1 MIQIPLTRHI
11 SGAILALWTA
21 LFAGC
26 VPVYLWETH
35 TTSTPRPQAFD
46 VAVLTREPVA
56 TLGPL
61 TPAGLQGFNPFLS
74 RGLVAAISEVSP
86 PIRGIPVH
94 ETVNVV
100 NGQGLAA
107 EYADLISGFVRS
119 GILERERLQ
128 RIGSALGSR
137 YVLLPGLADF
147 NQVVIDKFEIAGIKM
162 VRNRVITLRLWL
174 QLWDTQ
180 TSEIVWESAG
190 EATVASQLLLPQRM
204 VPLDEIGQKLWLRMV
219 QDNLLTGET
228 QARFFNN

>member
-1 MIQIPLTRHI
+1 MIQISLARRI
-11 SGAILALWTA
+11 VGWILGFWMAL
-21 LFAGC
+21 LAGC
-26 VPVYLWETH
+26 TPVYLWDTH
-35 TTSTPRPQAFD
+35 TTATPRPQSFD
-46 VAVLTREPVA
+46 VATRVA
-56 TLGPL
+56 TLGL
-61 TPAGLQGFNPFLS
+61 LAPASLQGFSPFLS
-74 RGLVAAISEVSP
+74 RALIAAISEASP
-86 PIRGIPVH
+86 SMRGIPSH
-94 ETVNVV
+94 ETVSVI
-100 NGQGLAA
+100 NGQGLAE
-107 EYADLISGFVRS
+107 EYADLISGFIRS

-180 TSEIVWESAG
+180 TGEIVWESAG

>member
-1 MIQIPLTRHI
+1 V
-11 SGAILALWTA
+11 LA
-21 LFAGC
+21 
-26 VPVYLWETH
+26 
-35 TTSTPRPQAFD
+35 
-46 VAVLTREPVA
+46 REPVA

-86 PIRGIPVH
+86 PIRGIPIH

-180 TSEIVWESAG
+180 TGEIVWESAG

>member
-46 VAVLTREPVA
+46 VAVLAREPVA

-86 PIRGIPVH
+86 PIRGIPIH

-180 TSEIVWESAG
+180 TGEIVWESAG
-190 EATVASQLLLPQRM
+190 EATVASELLLPERI
-204 VPLDEIGQKLWLRMV
+204 VPLDEIAQKLWLRMI
-219 QDNLLTGET
+219 QDNLLAEKTKS
-228 QARFFNN
+228 

>member
-1 MIQIPLTRHI
+1 MIQISLTRHI

-86 PIRGIPVH
+86 PIRGIPIH

-107 EYADLISGFVRS
+107 EYGDLISGFVRS
-119 GILERERLQ
+119 GILERERLR

-137 YVLLPGLADF
+137 YVLLPGLAEF
-147 NQVVIDKFEIAGIKM
+147 NETIIDRLGLRSPAGSLS
-162 VRNRVITLRLWL
+162 RAESLRCGYGCKSGICRWGRFSGSRPERLRWR
-174 QLWDTQ
+174 
-180 TSEIVWESAG
+180 
-190 EATVASQLLLPQRM
+190 ASS
-204 VPLDEIGQKLWLRMV
+204 
-219 QDNLLTGET
+219 
-228 QARFFNN
+228 

>member
-1 MIQIPLTRHI
+1 MIQISLTRHI

-46 VAVLTREPVA
+46 VAVLAREPVA

-86 PIRGIPVH
+86 PIRGIPIH

-180 TSEIVWESAG
+180 TGEIVWESAG

>member
-1 MIQIPLTRHI
+1 M
-11 SGAILALWTA
+11 
-21 LFAGC
+21 
-26 VPVYLWETH
+26 
-35 TTSTPRPQAFD
+35 
-46 VAVLTREPVA
+46 
-56 TLGPL
+56 
-61 TPAGLQGFNPFLS
+61 
-74 RGLVAAISEVSP
+74 
-86 PIRGIPVH
+86 RGIPSN
-94 ETVNVV
+94 ETVSVI
-100 NGQGLAA
+100 NGKGLAE
-107 EYADLISGFVRS
+107 EYADLISGFIRS

-147 NQVVIDKFEIAGIKM
+147 NQVVIDKFEIAGIKT

-180 TSEIVWESAG
+180 TGEIVWESAG
-190 EATVASQLLLPQRM
+190 EATVVSELLLPQRM

>member
-1 MIQIPLTRHI
+1 MDPRILDGSSRRLHSSLLVGYAHHGHAKATVIRCRH
-11 SGAILALWTA
+11 
-21 LFAGC
+21 AGSDA
-26 VPVYLWETH
+26 W
-35 TTSTPRPQAFD
+35 SPRPGQS
-46 VAVLTREPVA
+46 P
-56 TLGPL
+56 
-61 TPAGLQGFNPFLS
+61 GLHPFLS
-74 RGLVAAISEVSP
+74 RALIAAISEAAPSM
-86 PIRGIPVH
+86 RGIPSH
-94 ETVNVV
+94 ETVSVI
-100 NGQGLAA
+100 NGQGLAE
-107 EYADLISGFVRS
+107 EYADLISGFIRS

-180 TSEIVWESAG
+180 TGEIVWESAG
-190 EATVASQLLLPQRM
+190 EATVASELLLPQRM

-228 QARFFNN
+228 QSRFFNN